1 MIKWKQKFIHFCFF
15 LINSIIKNLSLCF
28 AMKSVKVF
36 FFIIF
41 ISLFIDSS
49 LLLPQE
55 KFYTYYSKGLEYMK
69 KGDCLRAIEEFKSAA
84 SMEFEDT
91 KKKRTYGTRFIKY
104 FPHREMGI
112 AYYNL
117 GEYDNARR
125 ELELSI
131 AYRKSKSS
139 IEYIQKLKGI
149 EELPAKEEKVAFEEI
164 RKIEE
169 EEKRLTKEQEQIAKA
184 RKEDEERLKAEEEK
198 LKRERDRATLAK
210 KEEREKLIA
219 EEERL
224 QKKRERI
231 VREYE
236 ETAKIEK
243 ELEKKR
249 REFEKQRERLEK
261 QIKKL
266 KLGEKTLSMEEL
278 KYDPSKVIRV
288 GSRLS
293 IAVMPFESKGELEDL
308 GELVT
313 EKLITKLVNL
323 RRFRVIER
331 VAMDEIMKEQALG
344 ISGVVDE
351 AMAIE
356 VGKIAGADAIVLGSC
371 NLIQGFVTIKSRL
384 IDIETSET
392 IVAKE
397 VQSENTD
404 IRSIEQIVENLAI
417 KIYNDIPLVGG
428 YIVNVEPELI
438 YLDIGSK
445 VGVRKGTKCV
455 AFREGNKIVHPVT
468 GEFLGKKVT
477 KLGELVVVQVQDKLS
492 IAKFVVEKGKVEVGD
507 KVVVK

>member
-1 MIKWKQKFIHFCFF
+1 
-15 LINSIIKNLSLCF
+15 
-28 AMKSVKVF
+28 MKPVKIF

-231 VREYE
+231 AKEQE
-236 ETAKIEK
+236 EMTKTEQELDK
-243 ELEKKR
+243 ER
-249 REFEKQRERLEK
+249 RMLEKQRERLEK

-266 KLGEKTLSMEEL
+266 SKRTLSVEAL
-278 KYDPSKVIRV
+278 RYDPSKVTRV

-293 IAVMPFESKGELEDL
+293 VAVMPFESKGELEDL
-308 GELVT
+308 GELVM
-313 EKLITKLVNL
+313 EKLITQLVNL

-344 ISGVVDE
+344 MSGVVDE

-356 VGKIAGADAIVLGSC
+356 MGKIAGADAIILGSC
-371 NLIQGFVTIKSRL
+371 NVVQGFGTVKARF
-384 IDIETSET
+384 IDTETGEA

-397 VQSENTD
+397 VQTENTD
-404 IRSIEQIVENLAI
+404 VQSIELVVEDLAI
-417 KIYNDIPLVGG
+417 MIYNELPLVEG

-438 YLDIGSK
+438 YLDIGREA
-445 VGVRKGTKCV
+445 GVRKGTKCV

-468 GEFLGKKVT
+468 GEVLGKKVT
-477 KLGELVVVQVQDKLS
+477 KLGELIVIQVQDKLS
-492 IAKFVVEKGKVEVGD
+492 IAKFVVEEGKVEVGD